1 MFKTVSSKA
10 RLVQTIIF
18 VLLPVSLFANISY
31 LPHEVAVVRWLDKV
45 TGRVSTFDVYVG
57 EPAQIGSLTVEIKEC
72 VSQPIEEG
80 PESIAFVSILDN
92 RKISNDP
99 ELFSGWMFAS
109 SPALSALEHA
119 VYDIWLLS
127 CRPRVRSSSE

>member
-10 RLVQTIIF
+10 RLVRTIIF

-80 PESIAFVSILDN
+80 PESIAFVSILVQLRN
-92 RKISNDP
+92 MNKSQGFII
-99 ELFSGWMFAS
+99 LFRGYCFI
-109 SPALSALEHA
+109 LNYL
-119 VYDIWLLS
+119 
-127 CRPRVRSSSE
+127 